1 MSAAPGRPKQART
14 AGEAGGHP
22 VTAAPGRPKQART
35 AGEAGG
41 LPVSLA
47 WLPDTHL
54 PDHAGSAPDG
64 PRVTRLPGPRGL
76 AAQGAAG
83 AETQVDGAAPDAA
96 ALERRVLLRA
106 ATTKDALMSV
116 AVLERAGLVAH
127 VCPSLQALV
136 AEVGRG
142 AGAIVLSEEALGDPA
157 APQLVALLQDQP
169 GWSDLPVLVLAR
181 QGADSRVIGQA
192 MDTVANVTVIERP
205 VRVASFVS
213 SVRSAL
219 RARARQYDLRGTL
232 QGLREADQRKTE
244 FLATLAHELR
254 NPLAPLMTALT
265 LLKRKRPGPDEAT
278 RYHDMM
284 RRQVDHMVRLVND
297 LMEVSRITR
306 GKIELDQTALD
317 LHRVLEEAAD
327 LSRPLLEGA
336 QHELRVD
343 MPAQPLVVHGDGVRL
358 TQVFSNLLNNA
369 AKYTPRAGHITLTA
383 RREDG
388 DAVITVRDDGIG
400 IAPDMLDDIFDMFVQ
415 VSGTAKTAQGGLG
428 IGLTLVKSL
437 VELHG
442 GKVWAASG
450 GPGRGSTFGVRL
462 PLADAVPATPDLV
475 PAHGTAPAG
484 AATTVLVVD
493 DNQDAADSLAEALRA
508 MGLRASVAYSGPQAL
523 AQLPA
528 LKPGVAVLDLG
539 MPGMDGTELATRIRQ
554 DPANAGMVLV
564 ALTGWGQQRDREQ
577 TQAAGFD
584 HHLVKPMD
592 VERLVAILQGAHVPD
607 TGPGSL
613 AE

>member
-1 MSAAPGRPKQART
+1 MT
-14 AGEAGGHP
+14 
-22 VTAAPGRPKQART
+22 
-35 AGEAGG
+35 
-41 LPVSLA
+41 LA
-47 WLPDTHL
+47 WLPETQSAAQPAGADSGPL
-54 PDHAGSAPDG
+54 RARAPAQADHAAHGPGDDDAGTSAMA
-64 PRVTRLPGPRGL
+64 T
-76 AAQGAAG
+76 
-83 AETQVDGAAPDAA
+83 DAA

-127 VCPSLQALV
+127 VCPSLEALV
-136 AEVGRG
+136 SEVGRG
-142 AGAIVLSEEALGDPA
+142 AGALVLSEEALGDPG
-157 APQLVALLQDQP
+157 APQLVALLRAQP

-317 LHRVLEEAAD
+317 LHRVLDEAAD

-343 MPAQPLVVHGDGVRL
+343 MPEQPLVVHGDGVRL

-369 AKYTPRAGHITLTA
+369 AKYTPRAGHIALTA

-400 IAPDMLDDIFDMFVQ
+400 IAPEMLDDIFDMFVQ

-442 GKVWAASG
+442 GKVWATSG
-450 GPGRGSTFGVRL
+450 GPGQGSTFGVRL
-462 PLADAVPATPDLV
+462 PLADAVPAAADPMPPGMATT
-475 PAHGTAPAG
+475 GT
-484 AATTVLVVD
+484 ATTVLVVD

-539 MPGMDGTELATRIRQ
+539 MPGMDGTELATRIRR

-577 TQAAGFD
+577 TRAAGFD

-592 VERLVAILQGAHVPD
+592 VDRLVAILQGTHVP

-613 AE
+613 TE